1 MNLIIYIQYAANTFK
16 FVKRQPTTSSRY
28 SILSIKCFVDNR
40 YSKVGNPCTHLT
52 NYKEYHLM
60 GSYFP

>member
-1 MNLIIYIQYAANTFK
+1 MDLIIYIQYVANTFK

-40 YSKVGNPCTHLT
+40 YKSRESLYSP
-52 NYKEYHLM
+52 YKL
-60 GSYFP
+60 